1 MNELRQNIRPLS
13 WILLFFY
20 IVTAVG
26 FSFQPSLSH
35 ALLAICTDR
44 LAEFLKKWCVQKW
57 IYSQAKIQIFF
68 QPQSEI
74 IESTRSLSETERIE
88 FILAARHLPQKWA
101 IASFFIC
108 FVKAIPAYLVMMF
121 VWPHSRPIGFDAV
134 LLLTILALCYTY
146 FAGMIYIESHR
157 FLTQLLEQVH
167 QERNWAHAFNII
179 SHQETSFQV
188 HHVEKIIVGSIV
200 CLGLLLQSLLLY
212 PSISTHSHPNISSTS
227 MILNNFFIGLMT
239 ALLYWRFRSVANEH
253 MKDGFRKIF
262 SALHQLQK
270 KTLDQGI
277 ALDTTDFLGKFDS
290 IFNDMTLRLRQTEQ
304 ELAQWI
310 AREHE
315 KSRFKVLGEMSA
327 LIAHDMRGPLN
338 TGLFC
343 VEKMKES
350 PMIVVDKPDYLVRLD
365 RSLRHIYQLTENLRD
380 RLKGKDQNIS
390 FTRFLDC
397 HENVL
402 YLLKIQ
408 FFEKGFDRIQWF
420 IDGDTKMNLPV
431 HPVDLT
437 QILDNLYRNSVQNL
451 LKSDTLNPKIMIELT
466 NDQNH
471 IKISISDNGMGLSKE
486 HFYKMTDYQVLGSN
500 TYQGLGLKLSCRLA
514 EQVGG
519 KLMWNPSFWERGTT
533 LLLEFPRPTNMG
545 VEYARTQTD
554 LDS

>member
-26 FSFQPSLSH
+26 FSFKPNIPN
-35 ALLAICTDR
+35 ALLVIFVDR
-44 LAEFLKKWCVQKW
+44 LSEILKKWAVQKW
-57 IYSQAKIQIFF
+57 IQSQPEIQIFF
-68 QPQSEI
+68 QPSSDILQKVQSL
-74 IESTRSLSETERIE
+74 TETAKVQLIME
-88 FILAARHLPQKWA
+88 ARRLPQRWA
-101 IASFFIC
+101 IASFFVCYI
-108 FVKAIPAYLVMMF
+108 KAIPAIF
-121 VWPHSRPIGFDAV
+121 VILFIWPHARPLAFEAV
-134 LLLTILALCYTY
+134 LLLTILSLCYTY
-146 FAGMIYIESHR
+146 FAGMIYMESHR

-167 QERNWAHAFNII
+167 QKWNWSKAFHIV

-200 CLGLLLQSLLLY
+200 CLGLILQSLLLY
-212 PSISTHSHPNISSTS
+212 PLSKALPSTLNSEPI
-227 MILNNFFIGLMT
+227 ILNNLFVGAMT

-253 MKDGFRKIF
+253 MKDGFLKIF
-262 SALHQLQK
+262 SALQKLQK

-277 ALDTTDFLGKFDS
+277 ALDTSDFLGQFDS
-290 IFNDMTLRLRQTEQ
+290 IFNDVTLRLRQTEQ
-304 ELAQWI
+304 ELSQWI

-343 VEKMKES
+343 VEKIKET
-350 PMIVVDKPDYLVRLD
+350 PNLITEKPDYLIRLD

-380 RLKGKDQNIS
+380 RLKGKDHQIAS
-390 FTRFLDC
+390 CSFLDC
-397 HENVL
+397 HQNVL

-408 FFEKGFDRIQWF
+408 FFEKGFERIEWI
-420 IDGDTKMNLPV
+420 IDGPKDFLPPV

-451 LKSDTLNPKIMIELT
+451 LKSDILKPKIMIELT

-471 IKISISDNGMGLSKE
+471 IKISINDNGMGLNE
-486 HFYKMTDYQVLGSN
+486 NQFHQMTDYQVLGTNS
-500 TYQGLGLKLSCRLA
+500 YQGLGLKLSCRLA

-533 LLLEFPRPTNMG
+533 LVLEFPRSTNMG